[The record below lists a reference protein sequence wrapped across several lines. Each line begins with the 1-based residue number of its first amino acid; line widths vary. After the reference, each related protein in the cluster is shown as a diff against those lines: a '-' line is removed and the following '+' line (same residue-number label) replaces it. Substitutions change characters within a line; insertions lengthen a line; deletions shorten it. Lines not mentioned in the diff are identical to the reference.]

1 MSEADLDKNV
11 LQQRC
16 NVPISQSLKN
26 RKAFRYAKNGEGI

>member
-1 MSEADLDKNV
+1 MTEADLVKNV

-26 RKAFRYAKNGEGI
+26 RETFRYAKNGEGI